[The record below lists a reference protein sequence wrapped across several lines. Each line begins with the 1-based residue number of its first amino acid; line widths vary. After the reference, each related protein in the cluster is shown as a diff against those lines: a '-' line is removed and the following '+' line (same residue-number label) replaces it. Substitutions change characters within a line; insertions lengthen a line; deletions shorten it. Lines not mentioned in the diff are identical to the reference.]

1 MARGVKKAFTE
12 EGVARLSA
20 PRGGRREIGDAV
32 QRGLVLRI
40 GETGVKSWSVIYKVP
55 GERGVSPTGRPLKGS
70 QKRITIGQ
78 YPAIGVAAAR
88 EEAGRIIRQAL
99 EGKDPR
105 PERREANLLR
115 HTNSIEAV
123 SKRMVELAKKQV
135 ETWPR
140 MEQVLR
146 DYVWPTLGNRPIA
159 DVSQADIHKLLDDL
173 VATDRHGTA
182 REVRKMM
189 SRLMN
194 YAAEKSLVAASP
206 MAGMKRRDLT
216 LQVSERAL
224 TDEELRAVWA
234 AADEMAYPF
243 GRLFQLLILT
253 GQRKSDWGDAQR
265 RELDAAERW
274 LAIPMERFKS
284 RRGHIVPLTGPAW
297 DFAAG
302 LPTWV
307 NDDDEDATPDGELF
321 LFSTTAGKRPVSG
334 WSKAKARLDELAL
347 KHLRKARKDPEATLA
362 PFVVHDFRRTCE
374 TRLARLGF
382 NQEVRD
388 AVLGHAKPGLQRTY
402 NKHDYL
408 DEKRAAL
415 EAYGAHIMGV
425 LK

>member
-1 MARGVKKAFTE
+1 MARAAKKAFTE
-12 EGVARLSA
+12 ITIAKMHA
-20 PRGGRREIGDAV
+20 PRRGRREIGDAI

-40 GETGVKSWSVIYKVP
+40 GETGVKSWSVAYRVP
-55 GERGVSPTGRPLKGS
+55 GERGVSPTGRKLKGT

-78 YPAIGVAAAR
+78 YPTIGIAAAR

-105 PERREANLLR
+105 PERRDANLLH
-115 HTNSIEAV
+115 HTNSVEAV
-123 SKRMVELAKKQV
+123 SKRMIELAKNQIEGWRKI
-135 ETWPR
+135 
-140 MEQVLR
+140 EQTLEE
-146 DYVWPTLGNRPIA
+146 YVWPTLGSRPIA
-159 DVSQADIHKLLDDL
+159 EIAQADIHKLLDDL
-173 VATDRHGTA
+173 VARNRHGTA

-189 SRLMN
+189 SRLLN
-194 YAAEKSLVAASP
+194 YAAEKSIIPASP
-206 MAGMKRRDLT
+206 MAGMKRRDLA

-234 AADEMAYPF
+234 ASEEMAYPF
-243 GRLFQLLILT
+243 GRVFQLLLLT

-265 RELDAAERW
+265 AELDPAEHW
-274 LAIPMERFKS
+274 LSIPMERFKS
-284 RRGHIVPLTGPAW
+284 RRGHVVPLVGTAW
-297 DFAAG
+297 DIAAA

-307 NDDDEDATPDGELF
+307 ADDDATPDGELF
-321 LFSTTAGKRPVSG
+321 LFSTTGGKRPVSG

-374 TRLARLGF
+374 TRLARLGY

-408 DEKRAAL
+408 AEKRAAL
-415 EAYGAHIMGV
+415 EAYGAHIMGLV
-425 LK
+425 K

>member
-1 MARGVKKAFTE
+1 MARGAKKAFTE

-20 PRGGRREIGDAV
+20 PRGSRREIGDAV

-55 GERGVSPTGRPLKGS
+55 GERGVSPTGRPLKGT

-78 YPAIGVAAAR
+78 YPAVGVTAAR
-88 EEAGRIIRQAL
+88 EEAGKIIRQAL

-115 HTNSIEAV
+115 HTNSVEAV
-123 SKRMVELAKKQV
+123 SKNMVKLAKKQV

-146 DYVWPTLGNRPIA
+146 DYVWPTLGSRPIA
-159 DVSQADIHKLLDDL
+159 DVTQADIHKLLDDL
-173 VATDRHGTA
+173 VTEDRHGTA

-194 YAAEKSLVAASP
+194 YAAEKALIAASP

-243 GRLFQLLILT
+243 GRLFQILILT

-265 RELDAAERW
+265 RELDAAEQW
-274 LAIPMERFKS
+274 LSIPMERFKS
-284 RRGHIVPLTGPAW
+284 RRGHVVPLVGTAW
-297 DFAAG
+297 DYANA

-307 NDDDEDATPDGELF
+307 NDDDDDATPDGELF

-408 DEKRAAL
+408 DEKRTAL
-415 EAYGAHIMGV
+415 EAYGAHIMGL

>member
-1 MARGVKKAFTE
+1 MARGAKKAFTE

-55 GERGVSPTGRPLKGS
+55 GERGVSPTGRPLKGT

-105 PERREANLLR
+105 PERRDANLLR
-115 HTNSIEAV
+115 HTNNVEAV
-123 SKRMVELAKKQV
+123 SKRMIELAKKQV

-146 DYVWPTLGNRPIA
+146 DYVWPTLGSRPIG
-159 DVSQADIHKLLDDL
+159 DVTQADIHKLLDDL
-173 VATDRHGTA
+173 VSTDRHGTA

-194 YAAEKSLVAASP
+194 YAAEKSLVPASP

-265 RELDAAERW
+265 RELDATERW

-307 NDDDEDATPDGELF
+307 SDDDDDATPDGELF

-347 KHLRKARKDPEATLA
+347 KHLRKARKDPEATLP

-415 EAYGAHIMGV
+415 EAYGAHIMGL

>member
-1 MARGVKKAFTE
+1 MARGAKKAFTDV
-12 EGVARLSA
+12 GVAA
-20 PRGGRREIGDAV
+20 MNPPRTGRREIGDSV

-40 GETGVKSWSVIYKVP
+40 GDTGVKSWSVIYKVP
-55 GERGVSPTGRPLKGS
+55 GERGVSATGRPLKGT

-78 YPAIGVAAAR
+78 FPTLGVAAAR
-88 EEAGRIIRQAL
+88 EEALRIINQAM

-105 PERREANLLR
+105 PERQEANLLR
-115 HTNSIEAV
+115 YTNSVEVV

-146 DYVWPTLGNRPIA
+146 DYVWPTLGSRPIGDVTQA
-159 DVSQADIHKLLDDL
+159 DVHKLLDDL
-173 VATDRHGTA
+173 VSDDKHGTA

-189 SRLMN
+189 SRLFN
-194 YAAEKSLVAASP
+194 YAAEKSLVPASP

-224 TDEELRAVWA
+224 TDDELRAVWA

-243 GRLFQLLILT
+243 GHLFQLLMLT
-253 GQRKSDWGDAQR
+253 GQRKNDWGSAQR
-265 RELDAAERW
+265 FELDVAERW

-284 RRGHIVPLTGPAW
+284 RRGHVVPLVGAAW
-297 DFAAG
+297 DIAAS

-307 NDDDEDATPDGELF
+307 SDDDEDATPDGELF

-334 WSKAKARLDELAL
+334 WSKAKARLDELAQ
-347 KHLRKARKDPEATLA
+347 KHLRKQRKDPEATIA

-388 AVLGHAKPGLQRTY
+388 SVLGHAKAGLQRTY
-402 NKHDYL
+402 NKYDYL

-415 EAYGAHIMGV
+415 EAYGAHIKGL

>member
-1 MARGVKKAFTE
+1 MARGAKKAFTE
-12 EGVARLSA
+12 EGVAKMTA
-20 PRGGRREIGDAV
+20 PRGGRREVGDAI

-78 YPAIGVAAAR
+78 FPTVGVAAAR

-105 PERREANLLR
+105 PERQEANLLR
-115 HTNSIEAV
+115 YTNSVEVV

-146 DYVWPTLGNRPIA
+146 DYVWPALGSRPIG
-159 DVSQADIHKLLDDL
+159 DVNQSDVHKLLDDL
-173 VATDRHGTA
+173 VAEDKHGTA

-189 SRLMN
+189 SRLFN
-194 YAAEKSLVAASP
+194 YAAEKSLVTASP

-243 GRLFQLLILT
+243 GHLFQLLMLT
-253 GQRKSDWGDAQR
+253 GQRKNDWGSAQR
-265 RELDAAERW
+265 YELDPAEQW

-284 RRGHIVPLTGPAW
+284 RRGHVVPLVGSAW
-297 DFAAG
+297 NIAAT

-307 NDDDEDATPDGELF
+307 SDDDKDSPPDGELF

-334 WSKAKARLDELAL
+334 WSKAKLRLDELAE
-347 KHLRKARKDPEATLA
+347 KHLRKQRKDPEATIA

-388 AVLGHAKPGLQRTY
+388 AVLGHAKAGLQRTY
-402 NKHDYL
+402 NKYDYF

-415 EAYGAHIMGV
+415 EAYGTHIMGLV
-425 LK
+425 K

>member
-12 EGVARLSA
+12 EGVAKMTA
-20 PRGGRREIGDAV
+20 PRSGRREVGDAI

-78 YPAIGVAAAR
+78 FPTVGVAAAR
-88 EEAGRIIRQAL
+88 KEAGRIIAQAM

-105 PERREANLLR
+105 PERQEANLLR
-115 HTNSIEAV
+115 YTNSVEVV

-146 DYVWPTLGNRPIA
+146 DYVWPTLGGRPIGDVTQA
-159 DVSQADIHKLLDDL
+159 DVHKLLDDL
-173 VATDRHGTA
+173 VAEDKHGTA

-189 SRLMN
+189 SRLFN

-224 TDEELRAVWA
+224 SDDELRAVWA
-234 AADEMAYPF
+234 AAAEMAYPF
-243 GRLFQLLILT
+243 GHLFQLLILT
-253 GQRKSDWGDAQR
+253 GQRKNDWGSAQR
-265 RELDAAERW
+265 FELDAAERL
-274 LAIPMERFKS
+274 LAIRMERFKS
-284 RRGHIVPLTGPAW
+284 RRGHVVPLLGLAW
-297 DFAAG
+297 DIASG

-307 NDDDEDATPDGELF
+307 DDDDEDAIPDGELF

-334 WSKAKARLDELAL
+334 WSKAKVRLDELAQ
-347 KHLRKARKDPEATLA
+347 KHLREQRNDPDAALA

-402 NKHDYL
+402 NKYDYL

-415 EAYGAHIMGV
+415 EAYGAHIAG
-425 LK
+425 LIE

>member
-1 MARGVKKAFTE
+1 MARGAKKAFTE
-12 EGVARLSA
+12 EGVARMAA
-20 PRGGRREIGDAV
+20 PREGRREIGDAI

-55 GERGVSPTGRPLKGS
+55 GERGVSPTGRLLKGT

-78 YPAIGVAAAR
+78 FPTLGVAAAR

-105 PERREANLLR
+105 PERRDANLLH
-115 HTNSIEAV
+115 HTNSVEAV
-123 SKRMVELAKKQV
+123 SKRMIELAKKQI
-135 ETWPR
+135 ESWPKI
-140 MEQVLR
+140 EQTLKE
-146 DYVWPTLGNRPIA
+146 YVWPSLGSRPIA
-159 DVSQADIHKLLDDL
+159 DVAQADIHKLLDDL
-173 VATDRHGTA
+173 IAQDRHGTA

-189 SRLMN
+189 SRLLN
-194 YAAEKSLVAASP
+194 YAAEKSLIPASP
-206 MAGMKRRDLT
+206 MAGMKRRDLA

-234 AADEMAYPF
+234 ATEEMAYPF
-243 GRLFQLLILT
+243 GRVFQLLILT
-253 GQRKSDWGDAQR
+253 GQRKSDWGDAKR
-265 RELDAAERW
+265 FELDAAERW
-274 LAIPMERFKS
+274 LSIPMERFKS
-284 RRGHIVPLTGPAW
+284 RRGHVVPLVGPAW
-297 DFAAG
+297 DIAAA

-347 KHLRKARKDPEATLA
+347 KHLRKARKDQEATLA

-415 EAYGAHIMGV
+415 EAFGA
-425 LK
+425 